1 MVFIEKSRTFAAVLE
16 IKGKKGKIRMRKI
29 LLLLLM
35 SVCLTASAAPGKVDL
50 NKKWGAVIEAIAMV
64 ESECK
69 PNKVSKNGMYVG
81 YLQISEILVRECNR
95 IVGYKKYTYKDRYDK
110 QKSID
115 MFIDY
120 QEHYNPDGNMERAI
134 RLWNS
139 GDLNCMN
146 RKTRTEGYYRRVM
159 KRFDQMASLR

>member
-1 MVFIEKSRTFAAVLE
+1 MKKLLASVLMVFT
-16 IKGKKGKIRMRKI
+16 
-29 LLLLLM
+29 
-35 SVCLTASAAPGKVDL
+35 LTAAAKPAPEIDL
-50 NKKWGAVIEAIAMV
+50 QKKWGAVIQAIAMV
-64 ESECK
+64 ESECH
-69 PNKVSKNGMYVG
+69 PDKVSRNGLYVG

-95 IVGYKKYTYKDRYDK
+95 IVGYKKYTYADRYDK

-139 GDLNCMN
+139 GDLKCMT
-146 RKTRTEGYYRRVM
+146 RKARTEGYYQRVM
-159 KRFDQMASLR
+159 KRYTSIAALQ

>member
-1 MVFIEKSRTFAAVLE
+1 M
-16 IKGKKGKIRMRKI
+16 KK
-29 LLLLLM
+29 LLLLVLM
-35 SVCLTASAAPGKVDL
+35 TVSITATAKSAPEVDL
-50 NKKWGAVIEAIAMV
+50 QKKWGAVIQAIAMV
-64 ESECK
+64 ESECQ
-69 PNKVSKNGMYVG
+69 PNRVSKNGLYVG

-95 IVGYKKYTYKDRYDK
+95 IVGYKKYTYADRYDK

-139 GDLNCMN
+139 GDLKCMT
-146 RKTRTEGYYRRVM
+146 RKARTEGYYQRVM
-159 KRFDQMASLR
+159 KRYTATASLH

>member
-1 MVFIEKSRTFAAVLE
+1 MKKLLASVLMVFT
-16 IKGKKGKIRMRKI
+16 
-29 LLLLLM
+29 
-35 SVCLTASAAPGKVDL
+35 LTAAAKPAPEIDHQ
-50 NKKWGAVIEAIAMV
+50 KKWGVVIQAIAMV
-64 ESECK
+64 ESECH
-69 PNKVSKNGMYVG
+69 PNKVSRNGLYVG

-95 IVGYKKYTYKDRYDK
+95 IVGYKKYTYADRYDK

-139 GDLNCMN
+139 GDLKCMT
-146 RKTRTEGYYRRVM
+146 RKARTEGYYQRVM
-159 KRFDQMASLR
+159 KRYTSIAALQ

>member
-1 MVFIEKSRTFAAVLE
+1 M
-16 IKGKKGKIRMRKI
+16 KK
-29 LLLLLM
+29 LLLLILCGI
-35 SVCLTASAAPGKVDL
+35 SLATFAQTAAGVKKVDL
-50 NKKWGAVIEAIAMV
+50 QKKWGTVIHAIALV
-64 ESECK
+64 ESEGK
-69 PNKVSKNGMYVG
+69 PRQVSKNGLYVG

-95 IVGYKKYTYKDRYDK
+95 IVGYKKYTYADRYDK

-139 GDLNCMN
+139 GDLKCMT
-146 RKTRTEGYYRRVM
+146 RKSRTEGYYRRVM
-159 KRFDQMASLR
+159 AKYTATASL

>member
-1 MVFIEKSRTFAAVLE
+1 MKKLLASVLMVFT
-16 IKGKKGKIRMRKI
+16 
-29 LLLLLM
+29 
-35 SVCLTASAAPGKVDL
+35 LTAAAKPAPEIDL
-50 NKKWGAVIEAIAMV
+50 QKKWGAVIQAIAMV
-64 ESECK
+64 ESECH
-69 PNKVSKNGMYVG
+69 PNKVSRNGLYVG

-95 IVGYKKYTYKDRYDK
+95 IVGYKKYTYADRYDK

-139 GDLNCMN
+139 GDLKCMT
-146 RKTRTEGYYRRVM
+146 RKARTEGYYQRVM
-159 KRFDQMASLR
+159 KRYTSIAALQ

>member
-1 MVFIEKSRTFAAVLE
+1 MKKLLALVLMVFT
-16 IKGKKGKIRMRKI
+16 
-29 LLLLLM
+29 
-35 SVCLTASAAPGKVDL
+35 LTAAAKPASEIDL
-50 NKKWGAVIEAIAMV
+50 QKKWGAVIQAIAMV
-64 ESECK
+64 ESECQ
-69 PNKVSKNGMYVG
+69 PHKVSRNGLYVG

-95 IVGYKKYTYKDRYDK
+95 IVGYKKYTYADRYDK

-139 GDLNCMN
+139 GDLKCMT
-146 RKTRTEGYYRRVM
+146 RKARTEGYYQRVM
-159 KRFDQMASLR
+159 KRYTSIAALQ